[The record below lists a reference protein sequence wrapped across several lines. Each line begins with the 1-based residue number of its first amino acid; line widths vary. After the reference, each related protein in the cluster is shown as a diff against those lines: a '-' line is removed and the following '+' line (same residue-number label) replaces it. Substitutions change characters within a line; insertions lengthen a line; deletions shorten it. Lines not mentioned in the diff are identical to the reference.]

1 MPDIPGRPIVRDKGG
16 GQGIE
21 VTWNAVLPNNTG
33 SVLYL
38 VQRRSYSGR
47 HTHRRHVLDNN
58 DTLTSPWQ
66 QIEQVQCQSLNDDGI
81 LFSGRCKLRKKII
94 ILICGIIRYHFSVS
108 TTLRKYAV

>member
-1 MPDIPGRPIVRDKGG
+1 MWSDTPDIPGRPTVRDKGG

-47 HTHRRHVLDNN
+47 HAHRQHAVLDNN
-58 DTLTSPWQ
+58 DTFTSPWR
-66 QIEQVQCQSLNDDGI
+66 QIEQVALQCQSLNDDG
-81 LFSGRCKLRKKII
+81 LFFLEDINLENRSLSTF
-94 ILICGIIRYHFSVS
+94 HFP
-108 TTLRKYAV
+108 